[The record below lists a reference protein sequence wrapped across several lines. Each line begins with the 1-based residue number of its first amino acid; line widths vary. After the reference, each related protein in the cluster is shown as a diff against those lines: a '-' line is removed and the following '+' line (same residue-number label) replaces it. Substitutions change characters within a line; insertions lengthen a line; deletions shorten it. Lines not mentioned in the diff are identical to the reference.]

1 MLPREILGVSTFG
14 VGMTLLKCLPLRLVD
29 KFLLLMANLSFGNT
43 DRLGLRRPKTG
54 PLELKNVTGKSPVL
68 DVGAMSLIRSGM
80 IQVSV
85 SLELYLFLFI
95 YFIF

>member
-1 MLPREILGVSTFG
+1 
-14 VGMTLLKCLPLRLVD
+14 
-29 KFLLLMANLSFGNT
+29 
-43 DRLGLRRPKTG
+43 LGLRRPKTG